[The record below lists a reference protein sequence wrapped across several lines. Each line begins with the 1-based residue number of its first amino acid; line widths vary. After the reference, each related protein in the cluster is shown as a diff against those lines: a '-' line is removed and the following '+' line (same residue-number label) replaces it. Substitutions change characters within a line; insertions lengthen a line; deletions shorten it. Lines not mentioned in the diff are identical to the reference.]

1 MGMDIEWVR
10 QHCLSLP
17 YTTEQIQWGND
28 LLFKVGGKM
37 FAGMPL
43 EPARVWLSLKADP
56 EEFAE
61 LIENPG
67 VIPAPYMA
75 RAKWI
80 AMENERALPRNE
92 VLRLVS
98 KSYEMVF
105 AKLTKKLQADL
116 AAGKKISRVTSV
128 KKKRKPKNFSRH
140 RKKSTK

>member
-1 MGMDIEWVR
+1 MDIEWVR

-56 EEFAE
+56 EEFNE
-61 LIENPG
+61 LVEHPG

-80 AMENERALPRNE
+80 AIEYERALPRDK
-92 VLRLVS
+92 VFRLVS

-105 AKLTKKLQADL
+105 AKLTKKLQAEL
-116 AAGKKISRVTSV
+116 AAGKTKKTVGSSS
-128 KKKRKPKNFSRH
+128 KKKSKTAKKRARRKGSR
-140 RKKSTK
+140 K

>member
-1 MGMDIEWVR
+1 MNIEWVR

-61 LIENPG
+61 LVENPG

-80 AMENERALPRNE
+80 AIENERALPRDE
-92 VLRLVS
+92 VFRLVS

-105 AKLTKKLQADL
+105 AKLTKKLQAEL
-116 AAGKKISRVTSV
+116 AAGSAKKTGAPSSKRKS
-128 KKKRKPKNFSRH
+128 KAAKKRQ
-140 RKKSTK
+140 RKKGSKK

>member
-1 MGMDIEWVR
+1 MDIEWVR

-43 EPARVWLSLKADP
+43 EPAPVWLTLKADP

-61 LIENPG
+61 LVERQG

-80 AMENERALPRNE
+80 AIENERALPRDE
-92 VLRLVS
+92 VFRLVN
-98 KSYEMVF
+98 KSYELVF
-105 AKLTKKLQADL
+105 ANLTKKLQAEL
-116 AAGKKISRVTSV
+116 TAGAKRTSGAASSRGTKKPGKIRAHTKGS
-128 KKKRKPKNFSRH
+128 KK
-140 RKKSTK
+140 

>member
-1 MGMDIEWVR
+1 MDIEWVR

-28 LLFKVGGKM
+28 LLFKVGGRM

-43 EPARVWLSLKADP
+43 EPARIWLSLKADP

-61 LIENPG
+61 LVEHIG

-80 AMENERALPRNE
+80 AIENERALPRNE
-92 VLRLVS
+92 VFRLVN
-98 KSYEMVF
+98 KSYELVF
-105 AKLTKKLQADL
+105 AKLTKRLRAEL
-116 AAGKKISRVTSV
+116 AAGKKSGAGAVRSGSRPKM
-128 KKKRKPKNFSRH
+128 KKIRS
-140 RKKSTK
+140 RKKGSRK